1 MEWTSADS
9 AQLRKYDNATGSR
22 LRAYLRTRIP
32 AIRGETIEAVALS
45 SKEKAGAEYMLGVIE
60 ELLAEQKTQTDGS
73 GTGFT
78 NM

>member
-9 AQLRKYDNATGSR
+9 AQLRTYDKATGCR
-22 LRAYLRTRIP
+22 LRAYLRTRVP
-32 AIRGETIEAVALS
+32 AISGTTIESVALS

-73 GTGFT
+73 VTGFVT
-78 NM
+78 M